1 MKPLSLAAVLIF
13 VIAIAWVITLSPS
26 SVRNIQKGYYSCISP
41 FVSAGSSLETQIKQF
56 NDEIKHS
63 NELSLKLKE
72 AEEELHILRAEKKH
86 LEKIEAEVEHLREAL
101 KFPQREKFSAVTANI
116 LRRNPST
123 WWQTSVVNRGLQ
135 DGVADFQP
143 VLSSEGLVGKVELA
157 GESES
162 TILLLSDEKCQVSAK
177 IAGTHELGIL
187 SGQRVQSGA
196 TPVLNLKYLSP
207 NARDIKP
214 GMKVFT
220 TGRGGLFPP
229 DILLGTIEKYT
240 NGSFYA
246 EAIVRPSVDFE
257 KIRTV
262 FILTNTQQ

>member
-72 AEEELHILRAEKKH
+72 
-86 LEKIEAEVEHLREAL
+86 L